1 MPDDSSLGIALF
13 PPLAETRSQLE
24 KLAELLQWKDAPQ
37 LRHWQEA
44 LQHAEDRLQQAKVR
58 IAVLGA
64 VKSGKSTLLNAVL
77 GADRLRRGAGI
88 LTSIVTRIQLGK
100 ISRAHL
106 RFKSKSL
113 LDRQFQAALA
123 FLQSSDSSLPSCKL
137 DQASERQSLLHW
149 LDEQPAEEDTSHFS
163 EERAFLR
170 ACLVG
175 YSEAIGYLNN
185 STQVRTWSGEE
196 SCHHQAWVEQD
207 SRAVFLEDLLLEE
220 PGWTWQG
227 TEIAD
232 CQGIDSPNPLHLVQV
247 QEYASRSN
255 LLIYVISSRI
265 GIRQADI
272 HLLRNLYQLGLADQ
286 IIFVINLDL
295 NEHEEQAD
303 VDRITEHI
311 LRDLRRC
318 GWQQP
323 HYFMFSALH
332 LLLQRKLEL
341 TTREQKQLE
350 FWQDHPVSQMSAN
363 AWKTFQEELHMRLA
377 HQQSQTL
384 LAGEWRHC
392 QRLHRQVSEFVERLQ
407 ITLSAETLDWEEW
420 QSELQHRQRYLNYHE
435 QNLRHTLKGGEQ
447 QWKQHIDYG
456 VRALFER
463 QGGKVWSSLDRFLRQ
478 LELTQP
484 KDNCSPNIQSMLW
497 VQEARE
503 KLLRWVVDEINVS
516 LLPEIARLCSEITM
530 LINQAVEPFFEVLDE
545 LQHREYKLQ
554 SKLQNDLVSS
564 SENPKVYWQ
573 FPEIEPISFTTTM
586 AFQTPEQ
593 LRSWLLYGQS
603 WFRTLWRKERNP
615 QMDFHQQSQR
625 ELERQLRENLDFDV
639 LNYRENLKY
648 RYLWSGTEQLLET
661 ILVCWQ
667 EAARGCQADLGS
679 LLEQLEK
686 LRSERKQLI
695 PLLAQWQNNWGKLVV
710 RLSPE

>member
-113 LDRQFQAALA
+113 IDRQFQAALA

-265 GIRQADI
+265 GIRQADV

-435 QNLRHTLKGGEQ
+435 QNLRYTLKGGEQ

-484 KDNCSPNIQSMLW
+484 KDNFSPNIQSMLW

>member
-265 GIRQADI
+265 GIRQADV

-435 QNLRHTLKGGEQ
+435 QNLRYTLKGGEQ

-484 KDNCSPNIQSMLW
+484 KDNFSPNIQSMLW

-625 ELERQLRENLDFDV
+625 ELERQLQENLDFDV

>member
-113 LDRQFQAALA
+113 IDRQFQAALA

-265 GIRQADI
+265 GIRQADV

-435 QNLRHTLKGGEQ
+435 QNLRYTLKGGEQ
-447 QWKQHIDYG
+447 HWKQHIDYG
-456 VRALFER
+456 IRALFER

-484 KDNCSPNIQSMLW
+484 KDNFSPNIQSMLW

-625 ELERQLRENLDFDV
+625 ELERQLQENLDFDV

>member
-265 GIRQADI
+265 GIRQADV

-435 QNLRHTLKGGEQ
+435 QNLRYTLKGGEQ

-484 KDNCSPNIQSMLW
+484 KDNFSPNIQSMLW

-667 EAARGCQADLGS
+667 EAARGCQADLSS

>member
-1 MPDDSSLGIALF
+1 MPDDSSLGSLF
-13 PPLAETRSQLE
+13 PTLAETRSQLE
-24 KLAELLQWKDAPQ
+24 KLAELLQWQDAPQ
-37 LRHWQEA
+37 LRHWQDA
-44 LQHAEDRLQQAKVR
+44 LQQAEDRLQQAKVR

-64 VKSGKSTLLNAVL
+64 VKSGKSTLLNALL

-113 LDRQFQAALA
+113 LDRQFQAALV

-137 DQASERQSLLHW
+137 DKASERQSLLHW
-149 LDEQPAEEDTSHFS
+149 LDEQPAGEDTSYFS

-175 YSEAIGYLNN
+175 YSEAIGYLNH
-185 STQVRTWSGEE
+185 STQVRTWSGGE

-232 CQGIDSPNPLHLVQV
+232 CQGSDSPNPLHLVQV

-265 GIRQADI
+265 GIRQADV
-272 HLLRNLYQLGLADQ
+272 HLLRNLYQLGLVDQ

-295 NEHEEQAD
+295 NEHEERAD

-341 TTREQKQLE
+341 TTREKKQLE
-350 FWQDHPVSQMSAN
+350 FWQDHSVSQMSAN
-363 AWKTFQEELHMRLA
+363 AWKTFQEELHMRLV

-407 ITLSAETLDWEEW
+407 KTLSAETLDWEEW
-420 QSELQHRQRYLNYHE
+420 QSELQRRQRYLNYHE
-435 QNLRHTLKGGEQ
+435 QNLRYTLKGGEQ
-447 QWKQHIDYG
+447 KWKQHIDYG

-484 KDNCSPNIQSMLW
+484 KDNFSPNMQSMLW

-545 LQHREYKLQ
+545 LQYREYQLQ

-615 QMDFHQQSQR
+615 QIDFHQQSQR

-639 LNYRENLKY
+639 LNYQENLKY
-648 RYLWSGTEQLLET
+648 RYLWSGTQQLLET
-661 ILVCWQ
+661 ILLCWQ
-667 EAARGCQADLGS
+667 ESARGCQADLSS
-679 LLEQLEK
+679 LLGQLEK

-710 RLSPE
+710 RFSPE

>member
-265 GIRQADI
+265 GIRQADV

-435 QNLRHTLKGGEQ
+435 QNLRYTLKGGEQ

-456 VRALFER
+456 IRALFER

-484 KDNCSPNIQSMLW
+484 KDNFSPNIQSMLW

>member
-149 LDEQPAEEDTSHFS
+149 LDEQPAEEDTSHFG

-175 YSEAIGYLNN
+175 YSEAVGYLSN
-185 STQVRTWSGEE
+185 STQVQTWSGEE
-196 SCHHQAWVEQD
+196 SCQHQVWVEQD
-207 SRAVFLEDLLLEE
+207 SQAVFLEDLLLEE

-265 GIRQADI
+265 GIRQADV

-435 QNLRHTLKGGEQ
+435 QNLRYTLKGGEQ
-447 QWKQHIDYG
+447 HWKQHIDYG
-456 VRALFER
+456 IRALFER

-484 KDNCSPNIQSMLW
+484 KDNFSPNIQSMLW

>member
-265 GIRQADI
+265 GIRQADV

-435 QNLRHTLKGGEQ
+435 QNLRYTLKGGEQ

-484 KDNCSPNIQSMLW
+484 KDNFSPNTQSMLW
-497 VQEARE
+497 VQEVRE

-615 QMDFHQQSQR
+615 QIDFHQQSQR

>member
-265 GIRQADI
+265 GIRQADV

-286 IIFVINLDL
+286 IIFLINLDL

-435 QNLRHTLKGGEQ
+435 QNLRHTLQGGEKK
-447 QWKQHIDYG
+447 WKQHIDYG

-484 KDNCSPNIQSMLW
+484 KDNFSPNIQSMLW

>member
-255 LLIYVISSRI
+255 LLIYVIISRI
-265 GIRQADI
+265 GIRQADV

-435 QNLRHTLKGGEQ
+435 QNLRYTLKGGEQ

-456 VRALFER
+456 VRELFER

-484 KDNCSPNIQSMLW
+484 KDNFSPNIQSMLW

-667 EAARGCQADLGS
+667 EAARGCQADLSS

>member
-113 LDRQFQAALA
+113 IDRQFQAALA

-265 GIRQADI
+265 GIRQADV

-341 TTREQKQLE
+341 TTREQKQLA

-435 QNLRHTLKGGEQ
+435 QNLRYTLKGGEQ
-447 QWKQHIDYG
+447 HWKQHIDYG
-456 VRALFER
+456 IRALFER

-484 KDNCSPNIQSMLW
+484 KDNFSPNIQSMLW

-625 ELERQLRENLDFDV
+625 ELERQLQENLDFDV

>member
-265 GIRQADI
+265 GIRQADV

-435 QNLRHTLKGGEQ
+435 QNLRYTLKGGEQ

>member
-113 LDRQFQAALA
+113 IDRQFQAALA

-265 GIRQADI
+265 GIRQADV

-435 QNLRHTLKGGEQ
+435 QNLRYTLKGGEQ

-484 KDNCSPNIQSMLW
+484 KDNFSPNIQSMLW

-625 ELERQLRENLDFDV
+625 ELERQLQENLDFDV

>member
-137 DQASERQSLLHW
+137 DQALERQSLLHW

-232 CQGIDSPNPLHLVQV
+232 CQGSDSPNPLHLVQV

-255 LLIYVISSRI
+255 LLVYVISSRI
-265 GIRQADI
+265 GIRQADV

-341 TTREQKQLE
+341 TTREQRQLE
-350 FWQDHPVSQMSAN
+350 FWQDHPVSQVSAN

-435 QNLRHTLKGGEQ
+435 QNLRYTLKGGEQ

>member
-137 DQASERQSLLHW
+137 DQASERQSLLHS

-265 GIRQADI
+265 GIRQADV

-435 QNLRHTLKGGEQ
+435 QNLRYTLKGGEQ

-456 VRALFER
+456 IRALFER

-484 KDNCSPNIQSMLW
+484 KDNFSPNIQSMLW

>member
-1 MPDDSSLGIALF
+1 MPDDSSLGIDLF

-265 GIRQADI
+265 GIRQADV

-407 ITLSAETLDWEEW
+407 TTLSAETLDWEEW

-435 QNLRHTLKGGEQ
+435 QNLRYTLKGGEQ

-456 VRALFER
+456 IRALFER

-484 KDNCSPNIQSMLW
+484 KDNFSPNIQSMLW

-639 LNYRENLKY
+639 LNYQENLKY

-667 EAARGCQADLGS
+667 EAARGCQADLSS

>member
-265 GIRQADI
+265 GIRQADV

-435 QNLRHTLKGGEQ
+435 QNLRYTLKGGEQ

-484 KDNCSPNIQSMLW
+484 KDNFSPNIQSMLW

-648 RYLWSGTEQLLET
+648 RYLWSGTQQLLET

-667 EAARGCQADLGS
+667 EAARGCQADLSS

>member
-265 GIRQADI
+265 GIRQADV

-435 QNLRHTLKGGEQ
+435 QNLRYTLKGGEQ

-484 KDNCSPNIQSMLW
+484 KDNFSPNIQSMLW

-648 RYLWSGTEQLLET
+648 RYLWSGTQQLLET

>member
-232 CQGIDSPNPLHLVQV
+232 CQGSDSPNPLHLVQV

-265 GIRQADI
+265 GIRQADV

-484 KDNCSPNIQSMLW
+484 KDNFSPNIQSMLW

>member
-137 DQASERQSLLHW
+137 DQASERQSLLHS

-196 SCHHQAWVEQD
+196 SCQHQAWVEQD

-265 GIRQADI
+265 GIRQADV

-435 QNLRHTLKGGEQ
+435 QNLRYTLKGGEQ
-447 QWKQHIDYG
+447 HWKQHIDYG
-456 VRALFER
+456 IRALFER

-484 KDNCSPNIQSMLW
+484 KDNFSPNIQSMLW

>member
-265 GIRQADI
+265 GIRQADV

-435 QNLRHTLKGGEQ
+435 QNLRYTLKGGEQ

-484 KDNCSPNIQSMLW
+484 KDNFSPNIQSMLW

>member
-265 GIRQADI
+265 GIRQADV

-323 HYFMFSALH
+323 HYFMFSALN

-407 ITLSAETLDWEEW
+407 TTLSAETLDWEEW

-435 QNLRHTLKGGEQ
+435 QNLRYTLKGGEQ

-484 KDNCSPNIQSMLW
+484 KDNFSPNIQSMLW

-639 LNYRENLKY
+639 LNYQENLKY

-667 EAARGCQADLGS
+667 EAARGCQADLSS

>member
-265 GIRQADI
+265 GIRQADV

-435 QNLRHTLKGGEQ
+435 QNLRYTLKGGEQ

-484 KDNCSPNIQSMLW
+484 KDNFSPNIQSMLW

-503 KLLRWVVDEINVS
+503 KLLRWVIDEINVS

>member
-1 MPDDSSLGIALF
+1 MPDDSSLGIDLF

-265 GIRQADI
+265 GIRQADV

-407 ITLSAETLDWEEW
+407 TTLSAETLDWEEW

-435 QNLRHTLKGGEQ
+435 QNLRYTLKGGEQ

-456 VRALFER
+456 IRALFER

-484 KDNCSPNIQSMLW
+484 KDNFSPNIQSMLW

-530 LINQAVEPFFEVLDE
+530 LVNQAVEPFFEALDE

-639 LNYRENLKY
+639 LNYQENLKY

-667 EAARGCQADLGS
+667 EAARGCQADLSS

>member
-13 PPLAETRSQLE
+13 PPFAETRSQLE

-123 FLQSSDSSLPSCKL
+123 FLQSSDSSLPSCEL
-137 DQASERQSLLHW
+137 DYASERQSLLHW
-149 LDEQPAEEDTSHFS
+149 LDEQPVAEGTSHFG

-265 GIRQADI
+265 GIRQADV
-272 HLLRNLYQLGLADQ
+272 HLLRNLYQLSLADQ

-407 ITLSAETLDWEEW
+407 TTLSAETLDWEEW

-435 QNLRHTLKGGEQ
+435 QNLRYTLKGGEQ

-484 KDNCSPNIQSMLW
+484 KDNFSPNIQSMLW

-603 WFRTLWRKERNP
+603 WFRTLWRKERNL

>member
-265 GIRQADI
+265 GIRQADV

-435 QNLRHTLKGGEQ
+435 QNLRYTLKGGEQ

-484 KDNCSPNIQSMLW
+484 KDNFSPNIQSMLW

-639 LNYRENLKY
+639 LNYQENLKY
-648 RYLWSGTEQLLET
+648 RYLWSGTQQLLET

-667 EAARGCQADLGS
+667 EAARGCQADLSS

>member
-265 GIRQADI
+265 GIRQADV

-286 IIFVINLDL
+286 IIFLINLDL

-435 QNLRHTLKGGEQ
+435 QNLRHTLQGGEKK
-447 QWKQHIDYG
+447 WKQHIDYG

-484 KDNCSPNIQSMLW
+484 KDNFSPNIQSMLW

-639 LNYRENLKY
+639 LNYQENLKY

>member
-341 TTREQKQLE
+341 TTREQRQLE

-435 QNLRHTLKGGEQ
+435 QNLRYTLKGGEQ

>member
-113 LDRQFQAALA
+113 IDRQFQAALA

-265 GIRQADI
+265 GIRQADV

-435 QNLRHTLKGGEQ
+435 QNLRYTLKGGEQ
-447 QWKQHIDYG
+447 HWKQHIDYG
-456 VRALFER
+456 IRALFER

-484 KDNCSPNIQSMLW
+484 KDNFSPNIQSMLW

-615 QMDFHQQSQR
+615 QMDFHQHSQR
-625 ELERQLRENLDFDV
+625 ELERQLQENLDFDV

>member
-1 MPDDSSLGIALF
+1 MPDDSSLGINLF

-37 LRHWQEA
+37 LRHWQET
-44 LQHAEDRLQQAKVR
+44 LQHAEARLQQAKVR

-64 VKSGKSTLLNAVL
+64 VKSGKSTLLNAML
-77 GADRLRRGAGI
+77 GADCLRRGAGI
-88 LTSIVTRIQLGK
+88 LTSIVTRIQPGK

-113 LDRQFQAALA
+113 LDCQFQAALA
-123 FLQSSDSSLPSCKL
+123 FLQSSDSSLPSCEL
-137 DQASERQSLLHW
+137 DRASERQSLLHW

-265 GIRQADI
+265 GIRQADV

-435 QNLRHTLKGGEQ
+435 QNLRYTLKGGEQ

-484 KDNCSPNIQSMLW
+484 KDNFSPNIQSMLW

>member
-265 GIRQADI
+265 GIRQADV

-407 ITLSAETLDWEEW
+407 TTLSAETLDWEEW

-435 QNLRHTLKGGEQ
+435 QNLRYTLKGGEQ

-484 KDNCSPNIQSMLW
+484 KDNFSPNIQSMLW

-639 LNYRENLKY
+639 LNYQENLKY

-667 EAARGCQADLGS
+667 ESARGCQADLSS

>member
-265 GIRQADI
+265 GIRQADV

-407 ITLSAETLDWEEW
+407 TTLSAETLDWEEW

-435 QNLRHTLKGGEQ
+435 QNLRYTLKGGEQ

-456 VRALFER
+456 IRALFER

-484 KDNCSPNIQSMLW
+484 KDNFSPNIQSMLW

-639 LNYRENLKY
+639 LNYQENLKY

-667 EAARGCQADLGS
+667 EAARGCQADLSS

>member
-265 GIRQADI
+265 GIRQADV

-341 TTREQKQLE
+341 TTREQQQLE

-435 QNLRHTLKGGEQ
+435 QNLRYTLKGGEQ

-484 KDNCSPNIQSMLW
+484 KDNFSPNIQSMLW

>member
-1 MPDDSSLGIALF
+1 MPDGSSSGLSLF

-37 LRHWQEA
+37 LRHWQET
-44 LQHAEDRLQQAKVR
+44 LQHAEARLQQAKVR

-64 VKSGKSTLLNAVL
+64 VKSGKSTLLNALL

-88 LTSIVTRIQLGK
+88 LTSIVTRVQPGE

-123 FLQSSDSSLPSCKL
+123 FLQSSDSSLPSCEL
-137 DQASERQSLLHW
+137 DHASERQSVLHW
-149 LDEQPAEEDTSHFS
+149 LDEQPVAEDTSHFG

-175 YSEAIGYLNN
+175 YSEAVGYLSN
-185 STQVRTWSGEE
+185 STEVQTWSGEE
-196 SCHHQAWVEQD
+196 SYQHQAWVEQD
-207 SRAVFLEDLLLEE
+207 ARAVFLEALLLEE

-232 CQGIDSPNPLHLVQV
+232 CQGSDSPNPLHFVQV

-265 GIRQADI
+265 GIRQADVR
-272 HLLRNLYQLGLADQ
+272 LLRNLHQLGLADQ
-286 IIFVINLDL
+286 TIFVINLDL

-303 VDRITEHI
+303 VGRITEQI
-311 LRDLRRC
+311 LRDLRQC

-323 HYFMFSALH
+323 HYFTLSALH

-350 FWQDHPVSQMSAN
+350 FWQDHPVFHTSAN
-363 AWKTFQEELHMRLA
+363 AWKIFQEELHLRLV

-384 LAGEWRHC
+384 LAGEWSHW

-407 ITLSAETLDWEEW
+407 ATLSAENLDWEEW
-420 QSELQHRQRYLNYHE
+420 QSELQHRQRYLRYHE
-435 QNLRHTLKGGEQ
+435 QNLQHTLKGGEKK
-447 QWKQHIDYG
+447 WRQHIDHG
-456 VRALFER
+456 VRALFDR
-463 QGGKVWSSLDRFLRQ
+463 QEGKIWSSLERFLKQ
-478 LELTQP
+478 LELTSP
-484 KDNCSPNIQSMLW
+484 KDNFSPNIQSMLW
-497 VQEARE
+497 VQEVRE
-503 KLLRWVVDEINVS
+503 QLLRWVVDEINVS
-516 LLPEIARLCSEITM
+516 LLPEIARLRSEITV
-530 LINQAVEPFFEVLDE
+530 LVNQAVEPFFEVLDE
-545 LQHREYKLQ
+545 LQQKEYQLHSRLQ
-554 SKLQNDLVSS
+554 KGSLSS
-564 SENPKVYWQ
+564 IESPKVYWQ
-573 FPEIEPISFTTTM
+573 FPEIEPISFTTTL

-603 WFRTLWRKERNP
+603 WFRALWRKERNL
-615 QMDFHQQSQR
+615 QREFHQQSQR
-625 ELERQLRENLDFDV
+625 ELKRQLLENLDFDV
-639 LNYRENLKY
+639 LNYQENLKY
-648 RYLWSGTEQLLET
+648 RYLWSGTQQLLET

-667 EAARGCQADLGS
+667 ESARGCQADLSG
-679 LLEQLEK
+679 LMGQLEK
-686 LRSERKQLI
+686 LRSEQKQLM
-695 PLLAQWQNNWGKLVV
+695 PLLLQWQSNW
-710 RLSPE
+710 RELSIRSLPV